1 MGFIQST
8 EECRVNLKRK
18 IEEKK
23 AYFQAT
29 FHIKEIGIFGSFV
42 RGTERDRSDIDILVE
57 FEEGYKDFFNYMRL
71 KQCLEDLLGKR
82 VDLVMKKAIKP
93 RLKERILNEVEYV

>member
-1 MGFIQST
+1 MNHKG
-8 EECRVNLKRK
+8 K

-23 AYFQAT
+23 AYLQAT
-29 FHIKEIGIFGSFV
+29 FHIKEIGIFGSVV
-42 RGTERDRSDIDILVE
+42 RGTERERNDIDILVE

-71 KQCLEDLLGKR
+71 KEYLENLLGKK